1 MSAEL
6 NLATRHS
13 RRILRPDLAQVSIL
27 VPARNEAATI
37 AAVLQSIPPELV
49 PSVLVVDG
57 RSTDRTPD
65 IARALGFR
73 VMTQRGAGLGD
84 AIATGVEETHG
95 DVIVTMDADGAHDGG
110 HIVALLDKLADGYD
124 LVLASRMPDAPESV
138 GMFNRQLQA
147 TEPRGF
153 VRDFGN
159 RFATALCRRLF
170 GLTVR
175 DVLNGCRAFRREV
188 FAVCQPTRAGQAH
201 DIELLLKA
209 HNAGFRITEV
219 PIDQSPRLG
228 GSSKL
233 SVTLDGAAI
242 LSVVVV
248 EYVRSCFVRRP
259 RRRMSETPK
268 NG

>member
-1 MSAEL
+1 MS
-6 NLATRHS
+6 S
-13 RRILRPDLAQVSIL
+13 RRPATSRALVVAHISII

-37 AAVLQSIPPELV
+37 AAVLQSIPRELV
-49 PSVLVVDG
+49 SRVLVVDG
-57 RSTDRTPD
+57 RSTDGTPE
-65 IARALGFR
+65 IVREMGIR

-84 AIATGVEETHG
+84 AVATGVEETQG

-110 HIVALLDKLADGYD
+110 HIVALLDKLAEGYD
-124 LVLASRMPDAPESV
+124 LVLASRMPDAPASV
-138 GMFNRQLQA
+138 GMFHREIKA

-153 VRDFGN
+153 VRDLGN
-159 RFATALCRRLF
+159 RFVTALCRGLF
-170 GLTVR
+170 GIMVR

-188 FAVCQPTRAGQAH
+188 FVVCKPTRAGQAH

-219 PIDQSPRLG
+219 PIDQGPRLG
-228 GSSKL
+228 GASKL
-233 SVTLDGAAI
+233 SVTLDGVAI

-248 EYVRSCFVRRP
+248 EFVRGCFVRSP
-259 RRRMSETPK
+259 RRQVSETPR